1 MKTAKLMIVNAR
13 DEHNKH
19 RIGQI
24 FDAQVLGRG
33 RAKFKIIPRD
43 GFPAYG
49 INPVSDDEDLTIRVG
64 FGPDDA
70 IFHLRQVS
78 KATKRKLLVRA
89 LKVIAKERGYTNAYV
104 RRFGES
110 ANIGDWARKWA
121 DWYIDSR
128 GEFNSC
134 NTDWLH
140 GTEHDPV
147 NGHEWREFIQA
158 EFDAY

>member
-1 MKTAKLMIVNAR
+1 MKTVKLMIVNAR

-24 FDAQVLGRG
+24 FDAQVIGRG
-33 RAKFKIIPRD
+33 RSKFKIIPRD
-43 GFPAYG
+43 GLPAYG
-49 INPVSDDEDLTIRVG
+49 INPVIDDEDLTIRVG

-70 IFHLRQVS
+70 IFHLRKVS
-78 KATKRKLLVRA
+78 KASPRKLLVRA

-104 RRFGES
+104 RRYGEC
-110 ANIGDWARKWA
+110 ANIGDWARQWA
-121 DWYIDSR
+121 DWYIDKDGR
-128 GEFNSC
+128 FNSS

-147 NGHEWREFIQA
+147 DGHEFREFIQA
-158 EFDAY
+158 EFDSY